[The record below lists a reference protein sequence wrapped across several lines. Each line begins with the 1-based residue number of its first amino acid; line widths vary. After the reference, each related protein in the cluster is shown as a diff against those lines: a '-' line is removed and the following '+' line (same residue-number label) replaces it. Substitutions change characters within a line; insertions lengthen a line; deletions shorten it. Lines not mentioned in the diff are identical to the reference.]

1 MNLAPTVVASLLLLL
16 TAVPEVPTQGRAER
30 HTPPESIDA
39 TGAVD
44 VTEELERFIA
54 GVPDGSVIELPRGAR
69 YRIEG
74 TLTLTGRHDL
84 TIDGNHAT
92 LFATSEGDRN
102 RAHVRIDGGSDLL
115 LRELVVVGANPDA
128 GLGDDAYRAE
138 REAQHGFELAGTT
151 RVELDAVAV
160 TDVYGDSVYIGPS
173 GDGTWSAQVWVHNS
187 LFARTGRQ
195 GISVTAG
202 RDVVIEHNH
211 LTETRRAT
219 IDLEPNV
226 PSQGARNV
234 HILENTIGR
243 GRLLFVAAHGGGPVD
258 DVVIAN
264 NELRGRSLT
273 ISVTPPAGSRRT
285 NFYVI
290 GNTSDTPVDRS
301 PLTFV
306 RIDGVVVRDNNQHL
320 VPRRAKEGE
329 VGVKATDVCS
339 LEVVAN
345 DFGPETVALL
355 QGGSRCGA
363 PPDSKT
369 PAPPAIP
376 ARDNPAPPPPAPTSG
391 PDVAAPSADVEG
403 DAGAVGFKWVY
414 ALLAIAAVGV
424 GLGAVYAVRARR
436 S

>member
-1 MNLAPTVVASLLLLL
+1 MHS
-16 TAVPEVPTQGRAER
+16 RAER
-30 HTPPESIDA
+30 YTPPESIDA

-54 GVPDGSVIELPRGAR
+54 GVPDGSVIELPREAR
-69 YRIEG
+69 YRIES
-74 TLTLTGRHDL
+74 TLTITARHHL
-84 TIDGNHAT
+84 TIDGNRAA

-115 LRELVVVGANPDA
+115 LRELIVVGSNPDA
-128 GLGDDAYRAE
+128 GLGDDAYREE

-160 TDVYGDSVYIGPS
+160 TDVYGDAVYIGPGS
-173 GDGTWSAQVWVHNS
+173 DGTWSAQVWVHDS
-187 LFARTGRQ
+187 IVARTGRQ

-202 RDVVIEHNH
+202 RDVVIERNH
-211 LTETRRAT
+211 LVETRRAT
-219 IDLEPNV
+219 IDLEPNL
-226 PSQGARNV
+226 PPQGARNI
-234 HILENTIGR
+234 HILDNTIGP
-243 GRLLFVAAHGGGPVD
+243 GRLLFVAAHGNGPVD

-273 ISVTPPAGSRRT
+273 ISVTPPVGSRRT

-290 GNTSDTPVDRS
+290 GNTSNKPADRS
-301 PLTFV
+301 PLRFV

-320 VPRRAKEGE
+320 VPRRAEEGE
-329 VGVKATDVCS
+329 VGVKATEVCS
-339 LEVVAN
+339 LEVAAN

-363 PPDSKT
+363 PPDSRT

-376 ARDNPAPPPPAPTSG
+376 ARDNSAPPSSTPDNPAPPSSAPTAA
-391 PDVAAPSADVEG
+391 PDVAAPSGEVV
-403 DAGAVGFKWVY
+403 AGAGGLTWVY
-414 ALLAIAAVGV
+414 ALLVLAVGA

-436 S
+436 